1 MISLRRIVSSALLL
15 AVLPTS
21 HALDEILATHPY
33 HPSYKTKFHNAI
45 SKEIDIL
52 SITTKNGHRRY
63 EGVSYH
69 VMPKTTVEAEV
80 YEGEIIWAVLT
91 DTDEVVSKFVIGAEK
106 LEKYV
111 VMWGTGDE
119 L

>member
-1 MISLRRIVSSALLL
+1 MISLQRFVLSALLL
-15 AVLPTS
+15 ATLPTS
-21 HALDEILATHPY
+21 HALDDILKTHTT
-33 HPSYKTKFHNAI
+33 SYKTKFYNAI

-52 SITTKNGHRRY
+52 SITTKNGHIRY
-63 EGVSYH
+63 EGISYH
-69 VMPKTTVEAEV
+69 VMPQTTVEAEV

-91 DTDEVVSKFVIGAEK
+91 DTVEVVSKFVVGAEK
-106 LEKYV
+106 VEKYV